1 MIVQVLKSIP
11 ALIKYKVSIAV
22 TFTAITG
29 YILFSR
35 SFDVQVI
42 LLALGVFLLADG
54 SSALNEYQEKDFDAK
69 MDRTNHRPI
78 PSGQISAGNALFT
91 SILFLLSG
99 FILLY

>member
-11 ALIKYKVSIAV
+11 AFIKYKVSIAV

-35 SFDVQVI
+35 SFDIQLI
-42 LLALGVFLLADG
+42 QLALGVFLLAGG

-69 MDRTNHRPI
+69 MERTSHRPI
-78 PSGQISAGNALFT
+78 PSGQISDGNALFI
-91 SILFLLSG
+91 SILFLTSSI
-99 FILLY
+99 F